1 MTFTNNK
8 WRVNINYDAI
18 ERKFRPKQM
27 KPVKMKTIRYTFST
41 AIEPTLILL
50 ICEDKAKNYV
60 KYALENHLKISPF
73 IEDPKIKEMVGIM
86 GRVIDQYEKETLRNL
101 SFDDQCRF
109 ADICQMY
116 DDRLD
121 GVLKEIEKSI
131 AGHLH
136 VNNYPE
142 EIHPLFSKLYG
153 AGYACLLTIGIHNYM
168 RDIFPFMMF
177 LGKKMI
183 SGEEFKTLGETIDKI
198 LQIMLEGKEI
208 EFLDSQLYKS
218 LDTKFTTL
226 VTDNT
231 FLVNVANSAG
241 FNFEIPSEE
250 KIQIFNQQY
259 NNQ

>member
-8 WRVNINYDAI
+8 WRIQINHDAV
-18 ERKFRPKQM
+18 ERHFRPKPKQ
-27 KPVKMKTIRYTFST
+27 VKMKTLHYTFST

-60 KYALENHLKISPF
+60 RDALENHLKKSSYIT
-73 IEDPKIKEMVGIM
+73 DPKIKEMADIM
-86 GRVIDQYEKETLRNL
+86 SKVLTQYEDETSSNL
-101 SFDDQCRF
+101 SYEDQCRF

-136 VNNYPE
+136 TNNFPE
-142 EIHPLFSKLYG
+142 ETRPMFSKIYG

-168 RDIFPFMMF
+168 REIFPFLMF

-183 SGEEFKTLGETIDKI
+183 SGEEFKTFGETLDKI
-198 LQIMLEGKEI
+198 LYIILDGKEI

-218 LDTKFTTL
+218 LDKKFTTL
-226 VTDNT
+226 ITDNT
-231 FLVNVANSAG
+231 FLVNSANSVG

-250 KIQIFNQQY
+250 DVEKFNQKY
-259 NNQ
+259 NIH